1 MGRRT
6 IKLTIAYEGTDFSGY
21 QRQAQGERTVQG
33 ELEKALR
40 RLTGEVPKLIAAGR
54 TDAGVHAKGQVVSF
68 STTARIPVDRW
79 PAALNANLPPDLIVG
94 QAEAVPSTFHARYD
108 AKTKTYQYIVSRRR
122 WPDPFLRRFSYH
134 YPHFLDVV
142 KIREAAAVLVGE
154 HDFKGFAAAGSA
166 VTTTVRR
173 LDQVAVTEA
182 EEELFFTLKGNGFL
196 YKMVRNIV
204 GTLLLIGGGK
214 ADPALVQAI
223 LAHGDRQAA
232 GPTAPPQGLTLVC
245 VEY

>member
-1 MGRRT
+1 MT
-6 IKLTIAYEGTDFSGY
+6 KLKLTIAYEGTDFSGF

-68 STTARIPVDRW
+68 TTSSRIPVDRW
-79 PAALNANLPPDLIVG
+79 PAALNANLPSDLIVG
-94 QAEAVPSTFHARYD
+94 QAEAVPSTFHARYG
-108 AKTKTYQYIVSRRR
+108 AKTKTYEYIVSRRR
-122 WPDPFLRRFSYH
+122 WPDLFLRRFSYH
-134 YPHFLDVV
+134 YPHFLDVAR
-142 KIREAAAVLVGE
+142 IREAAAALVGE

-166 VTTTVRR
+166 VATTVRR
-173 LDQVAVTEA
+173 LDRVAVEEV
-182 EEELFFTLKGNGFL
+182 EEELFFVLKGNGFL

-204 GTLLLIGGGK
+204 GTLLLIGSGK
-214 ADPALVQAI
+214 AEPALVKEI

-232 GPTAPPQGLTLVC
+232 GPTAPPHGLTLVS

>member
-1 MGRRT
+1 MTT

-40 RLTGEVPKLIAAGR
+40 RLTGEAPKLIAAGR
-54 TDAGVHAKGQVVSF
+54 TDTGVHAKGQVVSF
-68 STTARIPVDRW
+68 TTSARIPVDRW
-79 PAALNANLPPDLIVG
+79 PAALNSALPPDLIVG
-94 QAEAVPSTFHARYD
+94 QAEAVEPAFHARYD

-122 WPDPFLRRFSYH
+122 WPDLFLRRFSYH
-134 YPHFLDVV
+134 YPHFLNVA
-142 KIREAAAVLVGE
+142 KIREAAAYLVGE

-166 VTTTVRR
+166 VVTTVRR
-173 LDQVAVTEA
+173 LDQVAVDEV

-204 GTLLLIGGGK
+204 GTLLLIGGEK
-214 ADPALVQAI
+214 AEPALVREI
-223 LAHGDRQAA
+223 LVHGDRRAA
-232 GPTAPPQGLTLVC
+232 GPTAPPQGLTLLS

>member
-1 MGRRT
+1 MDRAM

-40 RLTGEVPKLIAAGR
+40 RLSGEIPKLTAAGR

-68 STTARIPVDRW
+68 ATKARIPIDRW
-79 PAALNANLPPDLIVG
+79 PAALNSVLPPDLIVG
-94 QAEAVPSTFHARYD
+94 RAEAVGPGFNARYS

-122 WPDPFLRRFSYH
+122 WPDLFLRRFSYH
-134 YPHFLDVV
+134 YPHALAVA
-142 KIREAAAVLVGE
+142 KIREAAAYLVGE

-166 VTTTVRR
+166 VATTVRR
-173 LDQVAVTEA
+173 LDRVEVAEV
-182 EEELFFTLKGNGFL
+182 EEELYFTLEGNGFL

-204 GTLLLIGGGK
+204 GTLLLIGSGK
-214 ADPALVQAI
+214 ADPHLVQEI
-223 LAHGDRQAA
+223 LRHGDRQAA
-232 GPTAPPQGLTLVC
+232 GPTAPPQGLTLLK

>member
-1 MGRRT
+1 M
-6 IKLTIAYEGTDFSGY
+6 
-21 QRQAQGERTVQG
+21 
-33 ELEKALR
+33 
-40 RLTGEVPKLIAAGR
+40 
-54 TDAGVHAKGQVVSF
+54 
-68 STTARIPVDRW
+68 
-79 PAALNANLPPDLIVG
+79 
-94 QAEAVPSTFHARYD
+94 
-108 AKTKTYQYIVSRRR
+108 
-122 WPDPFLRRFSYH
+122 
-134 YPHFLDVV
+134 V